1 MGFFVMVFSMI
12 IGVFLI
18 ALGFSRKRNKK
29 RSVWNIVAI
38 LSGIVFVLFAIWLGL
53 PK

>member
-12 IGVFLI
+12 IGI
-18 ALGFSRKRNKK
+18 ALLVTGIVIRKSNKMWIA
-29 RSVWNIVAI
+29 SVTC
-38 LSGIVFVLFAIWLGL
+38 GIVFIILSIWLGL